1 MRWAT
6 VGGLLALGT
15 LCDAIPLPVSSA
27 LALTEGS
34 SPWAECA
41 NEKMS
46 ADLIGRYTTLLAPPE
61 AANVPAGTPVTFS
74 AESGRASTPLTF
86 RVASSPTLLSNP
98 DIASGPGMRQAET
111 ATYTF
116 TSTVA
121 SAVPRMVYWA
131 ASFTLNLKGCESPF
145 TYTTPAHVLTVT
157 APQPPPSLPSSGV
170 PGNTSSAPPQSKALT
185 RAQKLANAL
194 HACKKPKSK
203 KKRKACE
210 AKARKLYSAN
220 KKAKA

>member
-1 MRWAT
+1 M

-15 LCDAIPLPVSSA
+15 LCYAITLPVSPA
-27 LALTEGS
+27 LALTEGF

-46 ADLIGRYTTLLAPPE
+46 ADLIGSYTTLLAPPE
-61 AANVPAGTPVTFS
+61 GANVPAGSTVTFS

-86 RVASSPTLLSNP
+86 RVASAPTLLSNP
-98 DIASGPGMRQAET
+98 DIAIGAGTRQAET

-116 TSTVA
+116 TSTAA
-121 SAVPRMVYWA
+121 SAVPRTVYWA

-157 APQPPPSLPSSGV
+157 ASQPPPSPPSTGV
-170 PGNTSSAPPQSKALT
+170 AGNTSSPPPQSKALT

-194 HACKKPKSK
+194 HACKKTKSK

-210 AKARKLYSAN
+210 AKARKLHSA
-220 KKAKA
+220 KKKTMKA